1 MRCIYKSCVK
11 DLKIKKSR
19 IVGFKGV
26 LMKTKKLTKI
36 AGVITLLAL
45 LQICYFQFI
54 NDCLQV
60 FYKVKAGAFRT
71 KNISKREWILDGES
85 VLYANCDMI
94 NMCMLDIIKK

>member
-1 MRCIYKSCVK
+1 MT
-11 DLKIKKSR
+11 
-19 IVGFKGV
+19 
-26 LMKTKKLTKI
+26 TKKKQIKFQSASVKFLQKTPS
-36 AGVITLLAL
+36 AL
-45 LQICYFQFI
+45 RQICCFQFI